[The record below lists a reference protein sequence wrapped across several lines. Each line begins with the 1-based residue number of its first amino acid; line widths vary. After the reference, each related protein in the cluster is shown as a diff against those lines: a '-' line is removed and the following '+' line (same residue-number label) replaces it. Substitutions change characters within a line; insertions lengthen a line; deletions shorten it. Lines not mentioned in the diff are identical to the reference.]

1 MYFYKNVYNT
11 FTKIKTENIFQFL
24 FYFLFIIL
32 FIMDPLL
39 ILLFLVLFLL
49 SAFFSWT
56 ELALM
61 SLPKHKIDSLIKQ
74 NKFGSKALKKIKE
87 NNDRLLITILIWNNL
102 VNTFTA
108 ALATSISIQIARS
121 WWLWLDES
129 TAIGL
134 STWLVTFLLLLF
146 WEIIPK
152 SIATKNASSISL
164 AVAPIYKFL
173 MFILYPVISFMEI
186 LIKLF
191 SGKKKVE
198 QITEEEVESFIDMWK
213 DSWWIDEHEHEKIK
227 SILEFDETEVSE
239 IMTPRVKIE
248 AISDNI
254 TVNDAME
261 FYLSHTHS
269 RIPVYH
275 ETIDKIDYFISSR
288 DLIKEFHLW
297 NLDKK
302 IKDLKLKEVLKVP
315 LNQSIAKLMET
326 FQKAH
331 KIMAIIIDE
340 YGGVSGLIT
349 MEDIIEEVFWEIRDE
364 TDKEAEEFVKIW
376 KDSIRVE
383 SDVLIENVLEKFKL
397 ELEDI
402 GLDEKEFD
410 WENLSYV
417 ITHKLERFPSTWE
430 IISFDIKS
438 EQEKEIKQRVL
449 SLKVLSIDNAK
460 IGKVDIRVLD
470 KEKTA

>member
-1 MYFYKNVYNT
+1 
-11 FTKIKTENIFQFL
+11 
-24 FYFLFIIL
+24 
-32 FIMDPLL
+32 MDPLL

-49 SAFFSWT
+49 SAFFSGT

-61 SLPKHKIDSLIKQ
+61 SLPVHKIDTLIKQ
-74 NKFGSKALKKIKE
+74 NKFWSKSLKKIKE

-108 ALATSISIQIARS
+108 ALATSLSITIARS
-121 WWLWLDES
+121 WWLWLNES
-129 TAIGL
+129 TAIWI
-134 STWLVTFLLLLF
+134 STWVVTFLLLLF

-152 SIATKNASSISL
+152 SIATKNAAVISL
-164 AVAPIYKFL
+164 SVAPIYKFL
-173 MFILYPVISFMEI
+173 MLILYPVISFMEI

-191 SGKKKVE
+191 SGKQKVE
-198 QITEEEVESFIDMWK
+198 QITEEEIESFIDMWK
-213 DSWWIDEHEHEKIK
+213 NSWGLEEHEHEKIK
-227 SILEFDETEVSE
+227 SILEFDETTVEE

-248 AISDNI
+248 AISDEI
-254 TVNDAME
+254 TVKEAMD
-261 FYLSHTHS
+261 FFLSHTHS

-275 ETIDKIDYFISSR
+275 ETIDKIDYFLTSR
-288 DLIKEFHLW
+288 DLIKEFYNW

-302 IKDLKLKEVLKVP
+302 ISETQLKEVLKVP

-340 YGGVSGLIT
+340 YGWVSGLIT

-364 TDKEAEEFVKIW
+364 TDKEAEEFIKIW
-376 KDSIRVE
+376 KNSIRVE
-383 SDVLIENVLEKFKL
+383 SDVLIEDVLEKFDL

-402 GLDEKEFD
+402 GLDQKEFD

-417 ITHKLERFPSTWE
+417 ITHKLERFPNTWE
-430 IISFDIKS
+430 IITFDIKKDN
-438 EQEKEIKQRVL
+438 QEDKKEIL

-460 IGKVDIRVLD
+460 IGKVDIRII
-470 KEKTA
+470 EK